1 MDKSIEEFLKIVVA
15 DEELQRRL
23 ADAQDVDEA
32 YAIASEACPSLIKE
46 EFIAAVEELTDTSA
60 EISLDDLGE
69 VAGGIDLQLRT
80 RDKVALS
87 VTAGTLVASVAVAF
101 I

>member
-69 VAGGIDLQLRT
+69 VAGGYEIRNKYIVGITVSTGATVVLSAS
-80 RDKVALS
+80 ALM
-87 VTAGTLVASVAVAF
+87 